1 MKTIRKITCAVL
13 AVSVLSAA
21 VPVRA
26 ADVEATT
33 PASTEVKPPADAGR
47 IADARPIGEAIRKAG
62 VELSDPLTARRPAAQ
77 AQKVPTS
84 LPKSGSNRIRK
95 QGGNTGM
102 IIGLV
107 TALVGVGATV
117 YMVKEMNKDNDNDQ

>member
-1 MKTIRKITCAVL
+1 MKTMKKVTCAVL
-13 AVSVLSAA
+13 AAAVMSAA

-26 ADVEATT
+26 ADLEVTR
-33 PASTEVKPPADAGR
+33 PAPAEVKPPAEGGP

-62 VELSDPLTARRPAAQ
+62 VELSDPQTARRPAAQ

>member
-1 MKTIRKITCAVL
+1 MKTMKKVTCAVL
-13 AVSVLSAA
+13 AAAVMSAA

-26 ADVEATT
+26 ADLEATR
-33 PASTEVKPPADAGR
+33 PAPAEVKPPADAR
-47 IADARPIGEAIRKAG
+47 PIADAIRKAG
-62 VELSDPLTARRPAAQ
+62 AGLSDPQTARRPAAQ

-117 YMVKEMNKDNDNDQ
+117 YMVKEMNKDSDNDQ

>member
-1 MKTIRKITCAVL
+1 MKTMKKVTCAVL
-13 AVSVLSAA
+13 AVAVMSAA

-26 ADVEATT
+26 ADVEATR
-33 PASTEVKPPADAGR
+33 PAPAEVKPA
-47 IADARPIGEAIRKAG
+47 ADARPIADAIRKAG
-62 VELSDPLTARRPAAQ
+62 AGLSDPQTARRPAAQ

-95 QGGNTGM
+95 QGGSTGM